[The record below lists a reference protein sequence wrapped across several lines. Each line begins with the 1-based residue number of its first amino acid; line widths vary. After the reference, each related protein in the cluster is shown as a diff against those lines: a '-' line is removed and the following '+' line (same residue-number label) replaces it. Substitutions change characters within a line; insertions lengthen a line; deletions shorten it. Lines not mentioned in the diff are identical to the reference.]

1 MILINSKYHDY
12 LSLSRRPVAVLAR
25 GSPVGV
31 TSIIW
36 KQLSSR
42 TSILRIRAMVGW
54 TLCWRL
60 PRCSFLWFRLLSPS
74 SMADANAR
82 MVEANSWP
90 FVAFS
95 THNVDEHGN
104 ANVRLVLN
112 NQGIGPA
119 RIQTFELWYKG
130 QPMASTAAL
139 IKACCETNPTEMAQA
154 GKTTWSVGLTA
165 PSILRAGDHSDFLT
179 AAYSNDNKDLWKK
192 FNVERDKIN
201 VRICYCSVF
210 DECWV
215 GSGQTTD
222 AQRVPGCPAPAVPF
236 RLN

>member
-1 MILINSKYHDY
+1 MEAPEQPHQHPAHTGHRWLD
-12 LSLSRRPVAVLAR
+12 VVLA
-25 GSPVGV
+25 
-31 TSIIW
+31 
-36 KQLSSR
+36 LSAMFVSVVSLVVAIEHGR
-42 TSILRIRAMVGW
+42 TMER
-54 TLCWRL
+54 
-60 PRCSFLWFRLLSPS
+60 
-74 SMADANAR
+74 MADANTR

-95 THNVDEHGN
+95 THNVDERGN

-139 IKACCETNPTEMAQA
+139 IKACCETNPTELAQA
-154 GKTTWSVGLTA
+154 AKTTWSVGLTA

-179 AAYSNDNKDLWKK
+179 APYNKENKDVWQK

-215 GSGQTTD
+215 GSGQTTE
-222 AQRVPGCPAPAVPF
+222 AQRVSACPAPAVPF